1 MSDFRPVCSL
11 AEVPVATA
19 RRVVV
24 DGTAIAVVN
33 TDEGVFAIEDRCS
46 HADVALSEGDVD
58 GCTIECWLHGSVFDL
73 RTGVP
78 LSLPATVPVPVYPA
92 RVVGDGPDAVI
103 EIDPSPRTESTTSA
117 EPATHPVNKPT
128 QVG

>member
-1 MSDFRPVCSL
+1 MTGFRQVCPIVEIAVGTS
-11 AEVPVATA
+11 

-24 DGTAIAVVN
+24 DGVPIAVVN

-58 GCTIECWLHGSVFDL
+58 GCTIECWLHGSAFDL

-78 LSLPATVPVPVYPA
+78 LSLPATVPVTVYPA
-92 RVVGDGPDAVI
+92 RVVGDGMTAVV
-103 EIDPSPRTESTTSA
+103 EIDPTPTTVPAAAGRQIEES
-117 EPATHPVNKPT
+117 
-128 QVG
+128 

>member
-1 MSDFRPVCSL
+1 MTGFRPVCPI
-11 AEVPVATA
+11 AEVAVGTS

-24 DGTAIAVVN
+24 DGVPIAVVN

-58 GCTIECWLHGSVFDL
+58 GCTIECWLHGSAFDL

-78 LSLPATVPVPVYPA
+78 LSLPATVPVTVYPA
-92 RVVGDGPDAVI
+92 RVVGDGMTAVV
-103 EIDPSPRTESTTSA
+103 EIDPTPTTVPAAAGRQIEES
-117 EPATHPVNKPT
+117 
-128 QVG
+128 